1 MNAGDKCHIAT
12 IEGKYCKLNER
23 GDLVIARDD
32 SEAVLFSRQEAETR
46 IGGPSPSCRSSRT
59 QHSKP

>member
-1 MNAGDKCHIAT
+1 MNAGDKCHIVT

-32 SEAVLFSRQEAETR
+32 SEAVLFSRQEAET
-46 IGGPSPSCRSSRT
+46 
-59 QHSKP
+59 